1 MVIALFIEILIEL
14 VIRSIYA
21 MCTNDSDRN
30 NGATVSGIVI
40 RDNRTV
46 DVLMKTNHQSD
57 LEWRRLEEVKSLLT
71 GQTIGQL
78 RKSNMF
84 S

>member
-21 MCTNDSDRN
+21 MCTNDSDGN

>member
-1 MVIALFIEILIEL
+1 
-14 VIRSIYA
+14 